1 MEELG
6 SRAFVLIWITGL
18 IVSAPFKSAAFWG
31 IMGAGHVTTMLR
43 KAGIPLLF
51 CNFVPLASWGFP

>member
-1 MEELG
+1 MGELG

-31 IMGAGHVTTMLR
+31 IKGAGRVTIMLR

-51 CNFVPLASWGFP
+51 L